1 MKIGIIVESRMRS
14 TRLPGKILLPIL
26 GKPALELMVE
36 RLKRVREADEIII
49 ATTDKDC
56 DLVIADFAEKWG
68 VKFFRGSEEDVLL
81 RVLQAA
87 KKFAVDVIV
96 EITSDCP
103 LADPGIISDC
113 INRFLDSDVD
123 YLSNVILRTYP
134 RGLDIQVFKTAVLEK
149 VDSLTEDSAHREHV
163 TLYIY
168 EHPERYKLMN
178 VSAEH
183 GLQLAEQRL
192 TLDTPYDYFVIR
204 EVFEKLYPQNKDFG
218 YRDIYN
224 FLMKHPEVRK
234 INSHVEQKKTRDK
247 DYDFFAKARSHLGLG

>member
-1 MKIGIIVESRMRS
+1 MKIGIIVESRMAS
-14 TRLPGKILLPIL
+14 IRLPGKILLPIL

-36 RLKRVREADEIII
+36 RLKRVKEADEIII
-49 ATTDKDC
+49 ATTDKDR
-56 DLVIADFAEKWG
+56 DLVIVDFAKRWNL
-68 VKFFRGSEEDVLL
+68 KFFRGSEENVLS
-81 RVLQAA
+81 RVLKAA
-87 KKFAVDVIV
+87 KQFAIDVIV

-103 LADPGIISDC
+103 LADPDIISNC
-113 INRFLDSDVD
+113 INKFLDSGVD

-134 RGLDIQVFKTAVLEK
+134 RGLDVQVFKTVALEK
-149 VDSLTEDSAHREHV
+149 IDSLTEDSAHREHV

-178 VSAEH
+178 VSAES

-204 EVFEKLYPQNKDFG
+204 EIFEKLYPENKDFR

-224 FLMKHPEVRK
+224 FLMKHPEIRK
-234 INSHVEQKKTRDK
+234 INSHIEQKNTRG
-247 DYDFFAKARSHLGLG
+247 YDFAAKARAQLGLG